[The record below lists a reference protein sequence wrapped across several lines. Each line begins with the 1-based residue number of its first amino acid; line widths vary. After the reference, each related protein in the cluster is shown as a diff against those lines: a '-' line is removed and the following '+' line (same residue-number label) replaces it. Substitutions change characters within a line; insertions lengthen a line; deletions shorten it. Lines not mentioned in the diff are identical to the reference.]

1 MGVLGILPFVLF
13 FGTGVLSKQDLNNF
27 LWTVVI
33 LAMGGLVLGEAVK
46 TSGLLDVIAE
56 EIADAIEYHSLS
68 LWCTLCIFTF
78 LILVC
83 TTFVSHTV
91 GAIVVIPIVQA
102 VGYVV
107 YPSCP
112 RSFIV
117 FSNTLLRPLL
127 QIQRCHATHKSCQGA
142 CLCGCP
148 RLFGGHGLARVRYV
162 IAENLVDVIWSITH
176 LCFGIYSCTGFPNMT
191 AVSVE
196 DSLGNRFVNTSD
208 FLRYAVLASVFSW
221 GIIVTMGY
229 WLITIAV
236 EMER

>member
-1 MGVLGILPFVLF
+1 MIVVSVGVVLFWCASVDIEEVTGQMGVLGILPFVLF
-13 FGTGVLSKQDLNNF
+13 FGTGILSKQDLNNF

-112 RSFIV
+112 RSFIFR
-117 FSNTLLRPLL
+117 FSRCVATTFTNPEMPCNPQVMPRSLSLRLPSHV
-127 QIQRCHATHKSCQGA
+127 RRPWDCPCQV
-142 CLCGCP
+142 CD
-148 RLFGGHGLARVRYV
+148 Y
-162 IAENLVDVIWSITH
+162 
-176 LCFGIYSCTGFPNMT
+176 
-191 AVSVE
+191 
-196 DSLGNRFVNTSD
+196 
-208 FLRYAVLASVFSW
+208 
-221 GIIVTMGY
+221 
-229 WLITIAV
+229 
-236 EMER
+236 